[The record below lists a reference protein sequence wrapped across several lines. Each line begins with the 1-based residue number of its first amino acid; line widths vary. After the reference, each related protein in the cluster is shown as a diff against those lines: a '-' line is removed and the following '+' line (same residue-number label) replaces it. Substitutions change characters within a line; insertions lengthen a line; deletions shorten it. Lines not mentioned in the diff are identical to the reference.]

1 MSYKH
6 INELIETHSKP
17 TIFHKKRHEHNQ
29 PQNIVYTDK
38 LSFDQKLSNFIESY
52 YQNKKSVAIVTD
64 FDYTLTSRIDY
75 KTGKLYSSSYYLY
88 DEDIIGGDQRSF
100 DERRQALV
108 DKYSHY
114 EFSTSYDID
123 TRKIKMKE
131 WYSQSLS
138 LYFGEKFTK
147 DSIDEMVRRTKSNL
161 LLRRKAIEYLE
172 LLMKL
177 DITVVIESG
186 GIGQFIEGYL
196 KVYLP
201 NYERYKNEKKIIIVS
216 NMFKFDD
223 NNGCVGLEHEV
234 INCFNKADFLGNV
247 VQNKISDIY
256 INGYSKWN
264 YVRCAYSFDSQNYY
278 LNNKPEEDVKSEIYF
293 WNPSQ
298 KRNEKG
304 FKMFMKNLV
313 KLIINVSRDNFTRI
327 FIQTINI
334 FREYIPQSIDTKY
347 IKMKEY
353 IFSVSNNYYYPIL
366 FSVDFSNDYDI
377 ITNRL
382 KYYITDYDWIP
393 ETEQYLENFMTNI
406 FSRSYPTYPIYEPF
420 LECGV
425 GKIYNLDLN
434 NLPYC
439 EYITTPDNCNNENTF
454 CINNNQF
461 FWCPEGKYL
470 DINTLSCNDDCPIG
484 YTRPS
489 DVINGYGM
497 CNININHLHYLNY
510 PKNKEDLA
518 VGVYE
523 NKFECQI
530 YIV

>member
-201 NYERYKNEKKIIIVS
+201 DYERYKNEKKIIIVS

-247 VQNKISDIY
+247 VNQELPDLKYVMVLGDNLGDADSIKKI
-256 INGYSKWN
+256 N
-264 YVRCAYSFDSQNYY
+264 V
-278 LNNKPEEDVKSEIYF
+278 PEENVI
-293 WNPSQ
+293 
-298 KRNEKG
+298 G
-304 FKMFMKNLV
+304 FG
-313 KLIINVSRDNFTRI
+313 
-327 FIQTINI
+327 
-334 FREYIPQSIDTKY
+334 
-347 IKMKEY
+347 
-353 IFSVSNNYYYPIL
+353 
-366 FSVDFSNDYDI
+366 
-377 ITNRL
+377 
-382 KYYITDYDWIP
+382 
-393 ETEQYLENFMTNI
+393 
-406 FSRSYPTYPIYEPF
+406 F
-420 LECGV
+420 L
-425 GKIYNLDLN
+425 
-434 NLPYC
+434 NLP
-439 EYITTPDNCNNENTF
+439 
-454 CINNNQF
+454 
-461 FWCPEGKYL
+461 K
-470 DINTLSCNDDCPIG
+470 
-484 YTRPS
+484 
-489 DVINGYGM
+489 DVIN
-497 CNININHLHYLNY
+497 
-510 PKNKEDLA
+510 D
-518 VGVYE
+518 E
-523 NKFECQI
+523 NKRDYLKKKINESKNVFDVTFVGDCDYEPI
-530 YIV
+530 IEILKNIRV

>member
-1 MSYKH
+1 MSYKY

-247 VQNKISDIY
+247 VNQELPDLKYVMVLGDNLGDADSIKKI
-256 INGYSKWN
+256 N
-264 YVRCAYSFDSQNYY
+264 V
-278 LNNKPEEDVKSEIYF
+278 PEENVI
-293 WNPSQ
+293 
-298 KRNEKG
+298 G
-304 FKMFMKNLV
+304 FG
-313 KLIINVSRDNFTRI
+313 
-327 FIQTINI
+327 
-334 FREYIPQSIDTKY
+334 
-347 IKMKEY
+347 
-353 IFSVSNNYYYPIL
+353 
-366 FSVDFSNDYDI
+366 
-377 ITNRL
+377 
-382 KYYITDYDWIP
+382 
-393 ETEQYLENFMTNI
+393 
-406 FSRSYPTYPIYEPF
+406 F
-420 LECGV
+420 L
-425 GKIYNLDLN
+425 
-434 NLPYC
+434 NLP
-439 EYITTPDNCNNENTF
+439 
-454 CINNNQF
+454 
-461 FWCPEGKYL
+461 K
-470 DINTLSCNDDCPIG
+470 
-484 YTRPS
+484 
-489 DVINGYGM
+489 DVIN
-497 CNININHLHYLNY
+497 
-510 PKNKEDLA
+510 D
-518 VGVYE
+518 E
-523 NKFECQI
+523 NKRDYLKKKINESKNVFDVTFVGDCDYEPI
-530 YIV
+530 IEILKNIRV

>member
-223 NNGCVGLEHEV
+223 NNGCIGLEHEV

-247 VQNKISDIY
+247 VNQELPDLKYVMVLGDNLGDADSIKKI
-256 INGYSKWN
+256 N
-264 YVRCAYSFDSQNYY
+264 V
-278 LNNKPEEDVKSEIYF
+278 PEENVI
-293 WNPSQ
+293 
-298 KRNEKG
+298 G
-304 FKMFMKNLV
+304 FG
-313 KLIINVSRDNFTRI
+313 
-327 FIQTINI
+327 
-334 FREYIPQSIDTKY
+334 
-347 IKMKEY
+347 
-353 IFSVSNNYYYPIL
+353 
-366 FSVDFSNDYDI
+366 
-377 ITNRL
+377 
-382 KYYITDYDWIP
+382 
-393 ETEQYLENFMTNI
+393 
-406 FSRSYPTYPIYEPF
+406 F
-420 LECGV
+420 L
-425 GKIYNLDLN
+425 
-434 NLPYC
+434 NLP
-439 EYITTPDNCNNENTF
+439 
-454 CINNNQF
+454 
-461 FWCPEGKYL
+461 K
-470 DINTLSCNDDCPIG
+470 
-484 YTRPS
+484 
-489 DVINGYGM
+489 DVIN
-497 CNININHLHYLNY
+497 
-510 PKNKEDLA
+510 D
-518 VGVYE
+518 E
-523 NKFECQI
+523 NKRDYLKKKINESKNVFDVTFVGDCDYEPI
-530 YIV
+530 IEILKNIRV

>member
-29 PQNIVYTDK
+29 PQNIIYTDK

-223 NNGCVGLEHEV
+223 NNGCIGLEHEV

-247 VQNKISDIY
+247 VNQELPDLKYVMVLGDNLGDADSIKKI
-256 INGYSKWN
+256 N
-264 YVRCAYSFDSQNYY
+264 V
-278 LNNKPEEDVKSEIYF
+278 PEENVI
-293 WNPSQ
+293 
-298 KRNEKG
+298 G
-304 FKMFMKNLV
+304 FG
-313 KLIINVSRDNFTRI
+313 
-327 FIQTINI
+327 
-334 FREYIPQSIDTKY
+334 
-347 IKMKEY
+347 
-353 IFSVSNNYYYPIL
+353 
-366 FSVDFSNDYDI
+366 
-377 ITNRL
+377 
-382 KYYITDYDWIP
+382 
-393 ETEQYLENFMTNI
+393 
-406 FSRSYPTYPIYEPF
+406 F
-420 LECGV
+420 L
-425 GKIYNLDLN
+425 
-434 NLPYC
+434 NLP
-439 EYITTPDNCNNENTF
+439 
-454 CINNNQF
+454 
-461 FWCPEGKYL
+461 K
-470 DINTLSCNDDCPIG
+470 
-484 YTRPS
+484 
-489 DVINGYGM
+489 DVIN
-497 CNININHLHYLNY
+497 
-510 PKNKEDLA
+510 D
-518 VGVYE
+518 E
-523 NKFECQI
+523 NKRDYLKKKINESKNVFDVTFVGDCDYEPI
-530 YIV
+530 IEILKNIRV

>member
-161 LLRRKAIEYLE
+161 LLRRKTIEYLE

-247 VQNKISDIY
+247 VNQELPDLKYVMVLGDNLGDADSIKKI
-256 INGYSKWN
+256 N
-264 YVRCAYSFDSQNYY
+264 V
-278 LNNKPEEDVKSEIYF
+278 PEENVI
-293 WNPSQ
+293 
-298 KRNEKG
+298 G
-304 FKMFMKNLV
+304 FG
-313 KLIINVSRDNFTRI
+313 
-327 FIQTINI
+327 
-334 FREYIPQSIDTKY
+334 
-347 IKMKEY
+347 
-353 IFSVSNNYYYPIL
+353 
-366 FSVDFSNDYDI
+366 
-377 ITNRL
+377 
-382 KYYITDYDWIP
+382 
-393 ETEQYLENFMTNI
+393 
-406 FSRSYPTYPIYEPF
+406 F
-420 LECGV
+420 L
-425 GKIYNLDLN
+425 
-434 NLPYC
+434 NLP
-439 EYITTPDNCNNENTF
+439 
-454 CINNNQF
+454 
-461 FWCPEGKYL
+461 K
-470 DINTLSCNDDCPIG
+470 
-484 YTRPS
+484 
-489 DVINGYGM
+489 DVIN
-497 CNININHLHYLNY
+497 
-510 PKNKEDLA
+510 D
-518 VGVYE
+518 E
-523 NKFECQI
+523 NKRDYLKKKINESKNVFDVTFVGDCDYEPI
-530 YIV
+530 IEILKNIRV

>member
-29 PQNIVYTDK
+29 PQNIIYTDK

-201 NYERYKNEKKIIIVS
+201 NYERYKNENKIIIVS

-247 VQNKISDIY
+247 VNQELPDLKYVMVLGDNLGDADSIKKI
-256 INGYSKWN
+256 N
-264 YVRCAYSFDSQNYY
+264 V
-278 LNNKPEEDVKSEIYF
+278 PEENVI
-293 WNPSQ
+293 
-298 KRNEKG
+298 G
-304 FKMFMKNLV
+304 FG
-313 KLIINVSRDNFTRI
+313 
-327 FIQTINI
+327 
-334 FREYIPQSIDTKY
+334 
-347 IKMKEY
+347 
-353 IFSVSNNYYYPIL
+353 
-366 FSVDFSNDYDI
+366 
-377 ITNRL
+377 
-382 KYYITDYDWIP
+382 
-393 ETEQYLENFMTNI
+393 
-406 FSRSYPTYPIYEPF
+406 F
-420 LECGV
+420 L
-425 GKIYNLDLN
+425 
-434 NLPYC
+434 NLP
-439 EYITTPDNCNNENTF
+439 
-454 CINNNQF
+454 
-461 FWCPEGKYL
+461 K
-470 DINTLSCNDDCPIG
+470 
-484 YTRPS
+484 
-489 DVINGYGM
+489 DVIN
-497 CNININHLHYLNY
+497 
-510 PKNKEDLA
+510 D
-518 VGVYE
+518 E
-523 NKFECQI
+523 NKRDYLKKKINESKNVFDVTFVGDCDYEPI
-530 YIV
+530 IEILKNIRV

>member
-29 PQNIVYTDK
+29 PQNIIYTDK

-177 DITVVIESG
+177 DITVVIESW

-201 NYERYKNEKKIIIVS
+201 NYERYKNAKKL
-216 NMFKFDD
+216 DED
-223 NNGCVGLEHEV
+223 NEMMP
-234 INCFNKADFLGNV
+234 K
-247 VQNKISDIY
+247 
-256 INGYSKWN
+256 
-264 YVRCAYSFDSQNYY
+264 
-278 LNNKPEEDVKSEIYF
+278 
-293 WNPSQ
+293 
-298 KRNEKG
+298 
-304 FKMFMKNLV
+304 
-313 KLIINVSRDNFTRI
+313 
-327 FIQTINI
+327 
-334 FREYIPQSIDTKY
+334 
-347 IKMKEY
+347 
-353 IFSVSNNYYYPIL
+353 
-366 FSVDFSNDYDI
+366 DY
-377 ITNRL
+377 
-382 KYYITDYDWIP
+382 K
-393 ETEQYLENFMTNI
+393 
-406 FSRSYPTYPIYEPF
+406 
-420 LECGV
+420 
-425 GKIYNLDLN
+425 
-434 NLPYC
+434 
-439 EYITTPDNCNNENTF
+439 
-454 CINNNQF
+454 
-461 FWCPEGKYL
+461 
-470 DINTLSCNDDCPIG
+470 
-484 YTRPS
+484 
-489 DVINGYGM
+489 
-497 CNININHLHYLNY
+497 
-510 PKNKEDLA
+510 
-518 VGVYE
+518 
-523 NKFECQI
+523 
-530 YIV
+530 

>member
-29 PQNIVYTDK
+29 PQNIIYTDK

-201 NYERYKNEKKIIIVS
+201 NYERYRNEKKIIIVS

-247 VQNKISDIY
+247 VNQELPDLKYVMVLGDNLGDADSIKKI
-256 INGYSKWN
+256 N
-264 YVRCAYSFDSQNYY
+264 V
-278 LNNKPEEDVKSEIYF
+278 PEENVI
-293 WNPSQ
+293 
-298 KRNEKG
+298 G
-304 FKMFMKNLV
+304 FG
-313 KLIINVSRDNFTRI
+313 
-327 FIQTINI
+327 
-334 FREYIPQSIDTKY
+334 
-347 IKMKEY
+347 
-353 IFSVSNNYYYPIL
+353 
-366 FSVDFSNDYDI
+366 
-377 ITNRL
+377 
-382 KYYITDYDWIP
+382 
-393 ETEQYLENFMTNI
+393 
-406 FSRSYPTYPIYEPF
+406 F
-420 LECGV
+420 L
-425 GKIYNLDLN
+425 
-434 NLPYC
+434 NLP
-439 EYITTPDNCNNENTF
+439 
-454 CINNNQF
+454 
-461 FWCPEGKYL
+461 K
-470 DINTLSCNDDCPIG
+470 
-484 YTRPS
+484 
-489 DVINGYGM
+489 DVIN
-497 CNININHLHYLNY
+497 
-510 PKNKEDLA
+510 D
-518 VGVYE
+518 E
-523 NKFECQI
+523 NKRDYLKKKINESKNVFDVTFVGDCDYEPI
-530 YIV
+530 IEILKNIRV

>member
-29 PQNIVYTDK
+29 PQNIIYTDK

-196 KVYLP
+196 KAYLP

-247 VQNKISDIY
+247 VNQELPDLKYVMVLGDNLGDADSIKKI
-256 INGYSKWN
+256 N
-264 YVRCAYSFDSQNYY
+264 V
-278 LNNKPEEDVKSEIYF
+278 PEENVI
-293 WNPSQ
+293 
-298 KRNEKG
+298 G
-304 FKMFMKNLV
+304 FG
-313 KLIINVSRDNFTRI
+313 
-327 FIQTINI
+327 
-334 FREYIPQSIDTKY
+334 
-347 IKMKEY
+347 
-353 IFSVSNNYYYPIL
+353 
-366 FSVDFSNDYDI
+366 
-377 ITNRL
+377 
-382 KYYITDYDWIP
+382 
-393 ETEQYLENFMTNI
+393 
-406 FSRSYPTYPIYEPF
+406 F
-420 LECGV
+420 L
-425 GKIYNLDLN
+425 
-434 NLPYC
+434 NLP
-439 EYITTPDNCNNENTF
+439 
-454 CINNNQF
+454 
-461 FWCPEGKYL
+461 K
-470 DINTLSCNDDCPIG
+470 
-484 YTRPS
+484 
-489 DVINGYGM
+489 DVIN
-497 CNININHLHYLNY
+497 
-510 PKNKEDLA
+510 D
-518 VGVYE
+518 E
-523 NKFECQI
+523 NKRDYLKKKINESKNVFDVTFVGDCDYEPI
-530 YIV
+530 IEILKNIRV

>member
-29 PQNIVYTDK
+29 PQNIIYTDK

-223 NNGCVGLEHEV
+223 NNVCVGLEHEV

-247 VQNKISDIY
+247 VNQELPDLKYVMVLGDNLGDADSIKKI
-256 INGYSKWN
+256 N
-264 YVRCAYSFDSQNYY
+264 V
-278 LNNKPEEDVKSEIYF
+278 PEENVI
-293 WNPSQ
+293 
-298 KRNEKG
+298 G
-304 FKMFMKNLV
+304 FG
-313 KLIINVSRDNFTRI
+313 
-327 FIQTINI
+327 
-334 FREYIPQSIDTKY
+334 
-347 IKMKEY
+347 
-353 IFSVSNNYYYPIL
+353 
-366 FSVDFSNDYDI
+366 
-377 ITNRL
+377 
-382 KYYITDYDWIP
+382 
-393 ETEQYLENFMTNI
+393 
-406 FSRSYPTYPIYEPF
+406 F
-420 LECGV
+420 L
-425 GKIYNLDLN
+425 
-434 NLPYC
+434 NLP
-439 EYITTPDNCNNENTF
+439 
-454 CINNNQF
+454 
-461 FWCPEGKYL
+461 K
-470 DINTLSCNDDCPIG
+470 
-484 YTRPS
+484 
-489 DVINGYGM
+489 DVIN
-497 CNININHLHYLNY
+497 
-510 PKNKEDLA
+510 D
-518 VGVYE
+518 E
-523 NKFECQI
+523 NKRDYLKKKINESKNVFDVTFVGDCDYEPI
-530 YIV
+530 IEILKNIRV

>member
-29 PQNIVYTDK
+29 HQNIIYTDK

-247 VQNKISDIY
+247 VNQELPDLKYVMVLGDNLGDADSIKKI
-256 INGYSKWN
+256 N
-264 YVRCAYSFDSQNYY
+264 V
-278 LNNKPEEDVKSEIYF
+278 PEENVI
-293 WNPSQ
+293 
-298 KRNEKG
+298 G
-304 FKMFMKNLV
+304 FG
-313 KLIINVSRDNFTRI
+313 
-327 FIQTINI
+327 
-334 FREYIPQSIDTKY
+334 
-347 IKMKEY
+347 
-353 IFSVSNNYYYPIL
+353 
-366 FSVDFSNDYDI
+366 
-377 ITNRL
+377 
-382 KYYITDYDWIP
+382 
-393 ETEQYLENFMTNI
+393 
-406 FSRSYPTYPIYEPF
+406 F
-420 LECGV
+420 L
-425 GKIYNLDLN
+425 
-434 NLPYC
+434 NLP
-439 EYITTPDNCNNENTF
+439 
-454 CINNNQF
+454 
-461 FWCPEGKYL
+461 K
-470 DINTLSCNDDCPIG
+470 
-484 YTRPS
+484 
-489 DVINGYGM
+489 DVIN
-497 CNININHLHYLNY
+497 
-510 PKNKEDLA
+510 D
-518 VGVYE
+518 E
-523 NKFECQI
+523 NKRDYLKKKINESKNVFDVTFVGDCDYEPI
-530 YIV
+530 IEILKNIRV

>member
-29 PQNIVYTDK
+29 PQNIIYTDK

-108 DKYSHY
+108 DKYSQY

-247 VQNKISDIY
+247 VNQELPDLKYVMVLGDNLGDADSIKKI
-256 INGYSKWN
+256 N
-264 YVRCAYSFDSQNYY
+264 V
-278 LNNKPEEDVKSEIYF
+278 PEENVI
-293 WNPSQ
+293 
-298 KRNEKG
+298 G
-304 FKMFMKNLV
+304 FG
-313 KLIINVSRDNFTRI
+313 
-327 FIQTINI
+327 
-334 FREYIPQSIDTKY
+334 
-347 IKMKEY
+347 
-353 IFSVSNNYYYPIL
+353 
-366 FSVDFSNDYDI
+366 
-377 ITNRL
+377 
-382 KYYITDYDWIP
+382 
-393 ETEQYLENFMTNI
+393 
-406 FSRSYPTYPIYEPF
+406 F
-420 LECGV
+420 L
-425 GKIYNLDLN
+425 
-434 NLPYC
+434 NLP
-439 EYITTPDNCNNENTF
+439 
-454 CINNNQF
+454 
-461 FWCPEGKYL
+461 K
-470 DINTLSCNDDCPIG
+470 
-484 YTRPS
+484 
-489 DVINGYGM
+489 DVIN
-497 CNININHLHYLNY
+497 
-510 PKNKEDLA
+510 D
-518 VGVYE
+518 E
-523 NKFECQI
+523 NKRDYLKKKINESKNVFDVTFVGDCDYEPI
-530 YIV
+530 IEILKNIRV

>member
-247 VQNKISDIY
+247 VNQELPDLKYVMVLGDNLGDADSIKKI
-256 INGYSKWN
+256 N
-264 YVRCAYSFDSQNYY
+264 V
-278 LNNKPEEDVKSEIYF
+278 PEENVI
-293 WNPSQ
+293 
-298 KRNEKG
+298 G
-304 FKMFMKNLV
+304 FG
-313 KLIINVSRDNFTRI
+313 
-327 FIQTINI
+327 
-334 FREYIPQSIDTKY
+334 
-347 IKMKEY
+347 
-353 IFSVSNNYYYPIL
+353 
-366 FSVDFSNDYDI
+366 
-377 ITNRL
+377 
-382 KYYITDYDWIP
+382 
-393 ETEQYLENFMTNI
+393 
-406 FSRSYPTYPIYEPF
+406 F
-420 LECGV
+420 L
-425 GKIYNLDLN
+425 
-434 NLPYC
+434 NLP
-439 EYITTPDNCNNENTF
+439 
-454 CINNNQF
+454 
-461 FWCPEGKYL
+461 K
-470 DINTLSCNDDCPIG
+470 
-484 YTRPS
+484 
-489 DVINGYGM
+489 DVIN
-497 CNININHLHYLNY
+497 
-510 PKNKEDLA
+510 D
-518 VGVYE
+518 E
-523 NKFECQI
+523 NKRDYLKKKINESKNVFDVTFVGDCDYEPI
-530 YIV
+530 IEILKNIRV

>member
-201 NYERYKNEKKIIIVS
+201 NYERYKNENKIIIVS

-247 VQNKISDIY
+247 VNQELPDLKYVMVLGDNLGDADSIKKI
-256 INGYSKWN
+256 N
-264 YVRCAYSFDSQNYY
+264 V
-278 LNNKPEEDVKSEIYF
+278 PEENVI
-293 WNPSQ
+293 
-298 KRNEKG
+298 G
-304 FKMFMKNLV
+304 FG
-313 KLIINVSRDNFTRI
+313 
-327 FIQTINI
+327 
-334 FREYIPQSIDTKY
+334 
-347 IKMKEY
+347 
-353 IFSVSNNYYYPIL
+353 
-366 FSVDFSNDYDI
+366 
-377 ITNRL
+377 
-382 KYYITDYDWIP
+382 
-393 ETEQYLENFMTNI
+393 
-406 FSRSYPTYPIYEPF
+406 F
-420 LECGV
+420 L
-425 GKIYNLDLN
+425 
-434 NLPYC
+434 NLP
-439 EYITTPDNCNNENTF
+439 
-454 CINNNQF
+454 
-461 FWCPEGKYL
+461 K
-470 DINTLSCNDDCPIG
+470 
-484 YTRPS
+484 
-489 DVINGYGM
+489 DVIN
-497 CNININHLHYLNY
+497 
-510 PKNKEDLA
+510 D
-518 VGVYE
+518 E
-523 NKFECQI
+523 NKRDYLKKKINESKNVFDVTFVGDCDYEPI
-530 YIV
+530 IEILKNIRV

>member
-29 PQNIVYTDK
+29 PQNIIYTNK

-247 VQNKISDIY
+247 VNQELPDLKYVMVLGDNLGDADSIKKI
-256 INGYSKWN
+256 N
-264 YVRCAYSFDSQNYY
+264 V
-278 LNNKPEEDVKSEIYF
+278 PEENVI
-293 WNPSQ
+293 
-298 KRNEKG
+298 G
-304 FKMFMKNLV
+304 FG
-313 KLIINVSRDNFTRI
+313 
-327 FIQTINI
+327 
-334 FREYIPQSIDTKY
+334 
-347 IKMKEY
+347 
-353 IFSVSNNYYYPIL
+353 
-366 FSVDFSNDYDI
+366 
-377 ITNRL
+377 
-382 KYYITDYDWIP
+382 
-393 ETEQYLENFMTNI
+393 
-406 FSRSYPTYPIYEPF
+406 F
-420 LECGV
+420 L
-425 GKIYNLDLN
+425 
-434 NLPYC
+434 NLP
-439 EYITTPDNCNNENTF
+439 
-454 CINNNQF
+454 
-461 FWCPEGKYL
+461 K
-470 DINTLSCNDDCPIG
+470 
-484 YTRPS
+484 
-489 DVINGYGM
+489 DVIN
-497 CNININHLHYLNY
+497 
-510 PKNKEDLA
+510 D
-518 VGVYE
+518 E
-523 NKFECQI
+523 NKRDYLKKKINESKNVFDVTFVGDCDYEPI
-530 YIV
+530 IEILKNIRV

>member
-29 PQNIVYTDK
+29 PQNIIYTDK

-247 VQNKISDIY
+247 VNQELPDLKYVMVLGDNLGDADSIKKI
-256 INGYSKWN
+256 N
-264 YVRCAYSFDSQNYY
+264 V
-278 LNNKPEEDVKSEIYF
+278 PEENVI
-293 WNPSQ
+293 
-298 KRNEKG
+298 G
-304 FKMFMKNLV
+304 FG
-313 KLIINVSRDNFTRI
+313 
-327 FIQTINI
+327 
-334 FREYIPQSIDTKY
+334 
-347 IKMKEY
+347 
-353 IFSVSNNYYYPIL
+353 
-366 FSVDFSNDYDI
+366 
-377 ITNRL
+377 
-382 KYYITDYDWIP
+382 
-393 ETEQYLENFMTNI
+393 
-406 FSRSYPTYPIYEPF
+406 F
-420 LECGV
+420 L
-425 GKIYNLDLN
+425 
-434 NLPYC
+434 NLP
-439 EYITTPDNCNNENTF
+439 
-454 CINNNQF
+454 
-461 FWCPEGKYL
+461 K
-470 DINTLSCNDDCPIG
+470 
-484 YTRPS
+484 
-489 DVINGYGM
+489 DVIN
-497 CNININHLHYLNY
+497 
-510 PKNKEDLA
+510 D
-518 VGVYE
+518 E
-523 NKFECQI
+523 NKRDYLKKKINESKNVFDVTFVGDCDYEPI
-530 YIV
+530 IEILKNIRV

>member
-196 KVYLP
+196 KAYLP

-247 VQNKISDIY
+247 VNQELPDLKYVMVLGDNLGDADSIKKI
-256 INGYSKWN
+256 N
-264 YVRCAYSFDSQNYY
+264 V
-278 LNNKPEEDVKSEIYF
+278 PEENVI
-293 WNPSQ
+293 
-298 KRNEKG
+298 G
-304 FKMFMKNLV
+304 FG
-313 KLIINVSRDNFTRI
+313 
-327 FIQTINI
+327 
-334 FREYIPQSIDTKY
+334 
-347 IKMKEY
+347 
-353 IFSVSNNYYYPIL
+353 
-366 FSVDFSNDYDI
+366 
-377 ITNRL
+377 
-382 KYYITDYDWIP
+382 
-393 ETEQYLENFMTNI
+393 
-406 FSRSYPTYPIYEPF
+406 F
-420 LECGV
+420 L
-425 GKIYNLDLN
+425 
-434 NLPYC
+434 NLP
-439 EYITTPDNCNNENTF
+439 
-454 CINNNQF
+454 
-461 FWCPEGKYL
+461 K
-470 DINTLSCNDDCPIG
+470 
-484 YTRPS
+484 
-489 DVINGYGM
+489 DVIN
-497 CNININHLHYLNY
+497 
-510 PKNKEDLA
+510 D
-518 VGVYE
+518 E
-523 NKFECQI
+523 NKRDYLKKKINESKNVFDVTFVGDCDYEPI
-530 YIV
+530 IEILKNIRV